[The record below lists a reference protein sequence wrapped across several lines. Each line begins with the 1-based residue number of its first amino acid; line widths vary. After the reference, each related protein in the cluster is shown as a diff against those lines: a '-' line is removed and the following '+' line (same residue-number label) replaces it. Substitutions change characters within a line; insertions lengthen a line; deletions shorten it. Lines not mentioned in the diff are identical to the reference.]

1 MITFWIIAALLIAAA
16 LLFVLP
22 PLIGQRRQEDA
33 GLSPTEVNITVYRD
47 QLHELDSELAAGT
60 LDETQ
65 YRSAKTDLEGRVIED
80 AKLVSETLPEHAP
93 MPVTSRIPVY
103 AVALLLPLIA
113 VSIYLVNGTPAG
125 LEPEAVAP
133 EEIAANGA
141 PHPTSPEQI
150 QAMVAG
156 LEQRLVEK
164 PDDPD
169 GWAVL
174 ARSYA
179 ALQRYEE
186 SSMAYARAIELKPD
200 SAQLLADYADTL
212 AMANNR
218 SLQGAPEKVIQQA
231 LKVDP
236 HNIKALALAGTVE
249 YERKNYAGALKHWQR
264 ILDLVPPD
272 TPIANSVAASVK
284 EVQQLAGI
292 APEAG
297 EQPGQ
302 QQPAAA
308 QATVSGSVALAP
320 ALKDKVAPGD
330 TVFIFA
336 RNPGAGR
343 SPPLAILRKSVA
355 DLPISFTLDDSMAMA
370 PQFRLS
376 TAAKVIVGA
385 RISKSGNAMP
395 SPGDLE
401 GYSKEVAVGADGI
414 QVTIDSSVN

>member
-22 PLIGQRRQEDA
+22 PLLSQRKQEA
-33 GLSPTEVNITVYRD
+33 PLVSPTEVNLTVYRD
-47 QLHELDSELAAGT
+47 QLRELESELAAGT

-65 YRSAKTDLEGRVIED
+65 YHNARTDLEGRVVED

-93 MPVTSRIPVY
+93 MPVTSRLPVWT
-103 AVALLLPLIA
+103 VAIALPL
-113 VSIYLVNGTPAG
+113 VSIGLYLWLGNPAG
-125 LEPEAVAP
+125 LEPEAVEPQQSA
-133 EEIAANGA
+133 ENGA

-150 QAMVAG
+150 QAMVAS
-156 LEQRLVEK
+156 LEQRLAEQ
-164 PDDPD
+164 PEDAD

-186 SSMAYARAIELKPD
+186 SSMAYGRAIALKPD

-218 SLQGAPEKVIQQA
+218 SLQGEPEKLIQQA

-236 HNIKALALAGTVE
+236 HNIKALALAGTVD
-249 YERKNYAGALKHWQR
+249 YERQNYQGALKYWKR
-264 ILDLVPPD
+264 ILELVPPN
-272 TPIANSVAASVK
+272 TPIASSVAGSIK
-284 EVQQLAGI
+284 EVEKLAGI
-292 APEAG
+292 APEEGSSA
-297 EQPGQ
+297 PSQ
-302 QQPAAA
+302 QAA
-308 QATVSGSVALAP
+308 QATVSGTVTLAP
-320 ALKDKVAPGD
+320 GLRDKVSEGD
-330 TVFIFA
+330 TVFVFA
-336 RNPGAGR
+336 RAPGAGR
-343 SPPLAILRKSVA
+343 TPPLAILRMSVK

-376 TAAKVIVGA
+376 TASKVIVGA

-395 SPGDLE
+395 SPGDFE
-401 GYSKEVAVGADGI
+401 GYSAETAVGARDV
-414 QVTIDSSVN
+414 QVTIDATVQ